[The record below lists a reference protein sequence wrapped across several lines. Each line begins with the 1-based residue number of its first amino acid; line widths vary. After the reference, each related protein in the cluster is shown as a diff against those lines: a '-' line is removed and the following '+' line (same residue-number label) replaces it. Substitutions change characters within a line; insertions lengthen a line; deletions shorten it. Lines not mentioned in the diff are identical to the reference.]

1 MNSEQRRNL
10 GGDEVDGP
18 KALEHFPSD
27 VEDRAL
33 IELPENDKNG
43 RTVLAP
49 RADGL
54 VRESKTQKVVSREE
68 IQERTEVEDVKH
80 LGDFSDE
87 VSPQN
92 HNTNRNN
99 SIPITT
105 HSSFTR
111 SWFMRRR
118 SAAVPQQKSKHLC
131 AIIMKI
137 VNFSETTGER
147 CGQVAK

>member
-1 MNSEQRRNL
+1 M

-18 KALEHFPSD
+18 KAIEHFPSD

-33 IELPENDKNG
+33 IELPESDKNA

-54 VRESKTQKVVSREE
+54 VRESKTKKVVSREE

-87 VSPQN
+87 VSSPKFTFRSIYGQN
-92 HNTNRNN
+92 
-99 SIPITT
+99 
-105 HSSFTR
+105 
-111 SWFMRRR
+111 
-118 SAAVPQQKSKHLC
+118 
-131 AIIMKI
+131 
-137 VNFSETTGER
+137 
-147 CGQVAK
+147 